1 MTPGAAACH
10 QGGPLLPPHCIR
22 PNRKARTAR
31 RGGSGAGLWVPASG
45 AKWGDSVT
53 DHVSGRPKPNM
64 VTDHVSRKLTGQQQ
78 RIVAACDVPRLN
90 EDVVMLSP

>member
-1 MTPGAAACH
+1 M
-10 QGGPLLPPHCIR
+10 PPHCIR

-31 RGGSGAGLWVPASG
+31 LGGSGAGLWVPASG

-53 DHVSGRPKPNM
+53 DHVS
-64 VTDHVSRKLTGQQQ
+64 RKLTAQQQ